1 VPQQRRTDRRAIVAA
16 SIEVL
21 DERGLDKLSLH
32 AVAARLGI
40 RQPALYHHFRDKD
53 EILAAVAAEVLN
65 RWHTERL
72 PRPDEDWRAFL
83 TRNADSL
90 RRAML
95 AVRDGARLLAL
106 AGPRAPEL
114 ANAIAQVSFLERQ
127 GFSGTGAILAFV
139 AVSRYTI
146 GATLEQQTAR
156 DGNEI
161 AFPAGQTEPAGDTA
175 SPEAAHL
182 LDLAGQVVAL
192 GPDHEFATGLAA
204 LVKGLDP
211 SAHG

>member
-1 VPQQRRTDRRAIVAA
+1 MPQQRRTDRAAIVAA
-16 SIEVL
+16 SIAVL

-32 AVAARLGI
+32 AVAARLGV
-40 RQPALYHHFRDKD
+40 RQPALYHHFRDKN
-53 EILAAVAAEVLN
+53 EILAAVAADVLD
-65 RWHTERL
+65 RHHTERL
-72 PRPDEDWRAFL
+72 PKPDEDWRDLLVRYAH
-83 TRNADSL
+83 SL

-114 ANAIAQVSFLERQ
+114 ANAMAQVSFLERH
-127 GFSGTGAILAFV
+127 GFSGTDAVLAYV

-156 DGNEI
+156 DGSTI
-161 AFPAGQTEPAGDTA
+161 RFPADDAS

-182 LDLAGQVVAL
+182 VELAGQVARL
-192 GPDHEFATGLAA
+192 GPDHEFTVGLTA
-204 LVKGLDP
+204 LVNGLGP
-211 SAHG
+211 ASRRT